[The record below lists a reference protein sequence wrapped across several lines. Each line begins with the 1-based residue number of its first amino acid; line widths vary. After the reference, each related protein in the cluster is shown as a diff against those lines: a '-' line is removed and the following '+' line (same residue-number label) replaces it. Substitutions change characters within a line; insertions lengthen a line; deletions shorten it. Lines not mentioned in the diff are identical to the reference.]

1 MLNCAH
7 KSPGVCQSKRTKIF
21 PVNRQN
27 APPSYSYSVQR
38 PHIPVC
44 VTLSL
49 SQNIQIAHA
58 CLLVSGM
65 TSPHSSVCDPFLI
78 SKHTNC
84 TRLPPCI
91 RCDVPTFQ
99 CVCDP
104 FLISKHTICT
114 RLPPCIR
121 CDVPTFQCP
130 GIRSCGGCTRVKPS
144 SLTAAAAIPSASS
157 RTLWRCVTV

>member
-58 CLLVSGM
+58 CLLVSGA
-65 TSPHSSVCDPFLI
+65 TSPHSSVCVTLSLSQNIQFAHACLLVSGATSPH
-78 SKHTNC
+78 SS
-84 TRLPPCI
+84 
-91 RCDVPTFQ
+91 
-99 CVCDP
+99 VCDP